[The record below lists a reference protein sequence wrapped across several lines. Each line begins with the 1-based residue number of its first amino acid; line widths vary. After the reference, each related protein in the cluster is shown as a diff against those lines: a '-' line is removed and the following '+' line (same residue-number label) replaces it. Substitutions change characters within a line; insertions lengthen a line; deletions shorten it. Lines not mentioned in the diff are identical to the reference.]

1 MRQKILEHLS
11 SIIFIGLIFLLI
23 QAVWGPEKKTSSYRY
38 MNEIEAFIRL
48 DFLDLGN
55 PEDRTLLYETL
66 NYYYPGEQQKH
77 DSLMAE
83 ITAYVKE
90 MILADTGSR
99 STAAELNFDKLI
111 SLSGM
116 LVKFSLIYILVLLLT
131 SYGVETF
138 AVYRFIR
145 LQQSGSLFEK
155 LRSTWQKLIHT
166 TSLRERSRFALII
179 LRKIIRGLTKGML
192 MLILFAPAYVIAY
205 SFKTRFDTD
214 SVILMVLLGV
224 ISNGLLIT
232 YTQKYFTFL
241 VSESRKG
248 YVQTARVK
256 NLKHD
261 YRFSAEKG
269 ISLSTIFKI
278 RKTFP
283 GHVFGHIYQN
293 VRFQYLHTLKEQA
306 SFLITGLIIIEMALN
321 IQGHLC
327 YELMQNILYKNLAI
341 VLLIVFGIFVIVK
354 LTEMTI
360 DYLVFL
366 QQQKIDNKI

>member
-1 MRQKILEHLS
+1 MRHKIIEHLS
-11 SIIFIGLIFLLI
+11 SILFIGLIFLLI
-23 QAVWGPEKKTSSYRY
+23 QALWGPAKKTVSYQY
-38 MNEIEAFIRL
+38 LNEIKAFMLL
-48 DFLDLGN
+48 DFLDLSN
-55 PEDRTLLYETL
+55 PEDRLLLHETL
-66 NYYYPGEQQKH
+66 NYYYPGEHQRH
-77 DSLMAE
+77 DSLMTE
-83 ITAYVKE
+83 IAAYVKE
-90 MILADTGSR
+90 LMLADTGPHGGAS
-99 STAAELNFDKLI
+99 ELNFDKLL
-111 SLSGM
+111 SLSEM
-116 LVKFSLIYILVLLLT
+116 LVKFILIYVLVLLLT

-145 LQQSGSLFEK
+145 LQQPGSLFEK
-155 LRSTWQKLIHT
+155 LRTTWQKLNHAT
-166 TSLRERSRFALII
+166 GLRERSRFALII
-179 LRKIIRGLTKGML
+179 LRKILRGLIKGMV

-269 ISLSTIFKI
+269 IRLSTIFKI

-341 VLLIVFGIFVIVK
+341 VLLIVFGIFVVVK

-360 DYLVFL
+360 DYLVFS
-366 QQQKIDNKI
+366 QQQKIDNKP